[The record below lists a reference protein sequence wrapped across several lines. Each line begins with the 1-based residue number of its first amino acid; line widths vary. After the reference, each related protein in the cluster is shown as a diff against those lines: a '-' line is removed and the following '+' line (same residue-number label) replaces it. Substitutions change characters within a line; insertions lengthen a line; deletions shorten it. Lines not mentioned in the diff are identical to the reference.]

1 MYEGFK
7 KRLEEAKDSSKKV
20 KLMFQF
26 PKSYRITKKSG
37 VVITCDDD
45 TFTVDEKFDGIV
57 TYSYRFLVEIA
68 YEDNNMEIKGGSKHG
83 GQQQ

>member
-7 KRLEEAKDSSKKV
+7 KRLEDAKGNSKKV

-37 VVITCDDD
+37 DVINCDDD
-45 TFTVDEKFDGIV
+45 TFTVNEKFDGVV
-57 TYSYRFLVEIA
+57 TYSYRFLIEISD
-68 YEDNNMEIKGGSKHG
+68 DNNQGGQKHG
-83 GQQQ
+83 QQ